1 MSNKFHSDVVVAR
14 CEALKKHILEFPKTF
29 DMEMFMY
36 GKPIDAEHPCGTV
49 GCIGGTL
56 VFLEDGPL
64 SGKVSHDE
72 WDPQDQ
78 GNIAAKAAD
87 LLEITTGAAG
97 TLFYQSEWPLKVR
110 AGGWGATPEQAV
122 KRIDYFLETGI

>member
-1 MSNKFHSDVVVAR
+1 MSKKFHSDVVVER
-14 CEALKKHILEFPKTF
+14 CEALKKHILEFPETF
-29 DMEMFMY
+29 DMEIFMC

-56 VFLEDGPL
+56 VFLEEGPL

-72 WDPQDQ
+72 WDPTEQY
-78 GNIAAKAAD
+78 NIAGRAAD
-87 LLEITTGAAG
+87 LLEITEEAAG
-97 TLFYQSEWPLKVR
+97 ALFYESDWPGEVR
-110 AGGWGATPEQAV
+110 AGRFGATPEQAV